1 MQVPFDLAARPAV
14 AMALITIRAA
24 VHIAIYAPVIRVSL
38 GLAVA
43 IGA

>member
-1 MQVPFDLAARPAV
+1 MQVPFDLAACPAV
-14 AMALITIRAA
+14 AMALIAVRAA
-24 VHIAIYAPVIRVSL
+24 VHVAIYAPVVRVSL

>member
-14 AMALITIRAA
+14 AMALIAIRAA
-24 VHIAIYAPVIRVSL
+24 VHIAVDAPVVRVSL
-38 GLAVA
+38 GLAVT